1 MVLSENA
8 SSLIRLMLEGGKG
21 PVTRHGPKPKK
32 MPAYAKE
39 LSNREIAE
47 VLTFVRNNWG
57 NKASPVT
64 TRDVYLLREAVQK
77 QQAARNSRRGRL
89 A

>member
-1 MVLSENA
+1 
-8 SSLIRLMLEGGKG
+8 
-21 PVTRHGPKPKK
+21 

-57 NKASPVT
+57 NNASAVT

-77 QQAARNSRRGRL
+77 
-89 A
+89 